1 MMTAEQHRRWG
12 YYRCT
17 TNTNASTQC
26 VGPYSNA
33 DVAHKNLEELYGRVV
48 LTEPVKNGLQVIL
61 SSMLGAIDEERSRYS
76 RLQQATRERLERRRL
91 RAAEALADG
100 VIAKDVYQALAA
112 RIEQQLESLGGSE
125 ADADSAVRL
134 ARAREA
140 VSASSTIAEVHSV
153 LDAKDKAAFAKA
165 VFERVVLLEGR
176 IIDYEFRSPI
186 AQPLA
191 RTIPQAA

>member
-1 MMTAEQHRRWG
+1 
-12 YYRCT
+12 
-17 TNTNASTQC
+17 
-26 VGPYSNA
+26 
-33 DVAHKNLEELYGRVV
+33 
-48 LTEPVKNGLQVIL
+48 
-61 SSMLGAIDEERSRYS
+61 
-76 RLQQATRERLERRRL
+76 
-91 RAAEALADG
+91 LADG